1 MSSISPDDIRW
12 NDEARTKILED
23 SDRVLREA
31 VLDIAATHA
40 DGSWEDAFAELN
52 ARLKDQFIDFE
63 PGPDLRKY
71 AEAIVAGEIEG
82 GGGAS
87 NDSDA
92 SSSDSSADAGSSDT
106 ATTDAAAT
114 GEERAS
120 DIAAD
125 AGASEPATPETDG
138 SADEASTGT
147 ADSGSSASE
156 STDTANGT
164 DTATDT
170 GTEDPAS
177 GDASDG
183 NEAPNETIDDPSDP
197 TVTDEPSA

>member
-31 VLDIAATHA
+31 VLGVASTHA

-71 AEAIVAGEIEG
+71 AEAIVAGEIDG
-82 GGGAS
+82 AGGAS
-87 NDSDA
+87 A
-92 SSSDSSADAGSSDT
+92 SQESSDPGEGAADSG
-106 ATTDAAAT
+106 ATDEAST

-138 SADEASTGT
+138 SADEASTAAESAESTQSAETTESAETDDTSAG
-147 ADSGSSASE
+147 SGS
-156 STDTANGT
+156 
-164 DTATDT
+164 
-170 GTEDPAS
+170 EDPAS

>member
-12 NDEARTKILED
+12 NDEARAKILED

-31 VLDIAATHA
+31 VLGVASTHA

-71 AEAIVAGEIEG
+71 AEVIVAGEIEG
-82 GGGAS
+82 AGGTSDDA
-87 NDSDA
+87 DSG
-92 SSSDSSADAGSSDT
+92 DAGDSAGTGYTGTEST
-106 ATTDAAAT
+106 GTESTGTETTDAAAA

-138 SADEASTGT
+138 SADEASANTV
-147 ADSGSSASE
+147 SAG
-156 STDTANGT
+156 D
-164 DTATDT
+164 

-177 GDASDG
+177 GDTSDG
-183 NEAPNETIDDPSDP
+183 QEAPNETIDDPSDP